1 MKEYVNAISVCM
13 SAWGLHC
20 TYAGGVKLLYSPVDI
35 GGLNGA
41 QNILKL
47 VQNIAWVPQPSIA
60 SKPIGT
66 LHHDVWLGIKLL
78 SGTGL
83 SAGVSMRF

>member
-1 MKEYVNAISVCM
+1 MKEYVNAISVCIG
-13 SAWGLHC
+13 ALGLHC
-20 TYAGGVKLLYSPVDI
+20 TYADGVKLLCSHVNI
-35 GGLNGA
+35 GGLDGA

-47 VQNIAWVPQPSIA
+47 VRNIGWATESSIA